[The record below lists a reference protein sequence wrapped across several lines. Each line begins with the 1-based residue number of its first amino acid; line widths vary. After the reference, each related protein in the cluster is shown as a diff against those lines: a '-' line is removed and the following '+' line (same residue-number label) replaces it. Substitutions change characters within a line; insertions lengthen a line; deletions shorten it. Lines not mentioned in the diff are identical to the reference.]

1 MKLKKKVKI
10 TIIVASVIAVLL
22 ITMSIIYIVLSAPV
36 DKNSNR
42 KVEVTI
48 KQGMTTKQIVELLEK
63 KDLIKSSS
71 FFLLY
76 LKLNSCNSI
85 KAGTYDLSKSMSAE
99 KVKNTICDGKVK
111 DTSVTITFK
120 EGKRITN
127 YIKVISEKFKIKE
140 EEVKNTLSDKTY
152 LNELINKY
160 WFLTDEILNESIYY
174 PLEGYLAPETYKFD
188 KKSTVKEIIE
198 RLLNQTD
205 KILTPYKEKIT
216 SSGKSVHYYL
226 TMASIAELEGLNEK
240 DRKMIVG
247 VFNNRLSRNM
257 NLGSDVTTY
266 YGLQKPMD
274 SDLTA
279 QEFAT
284 SNAYNTRASNMAGK
298 LPVGPICN
306 VSKSSIEAAINPT
319 DNEYLFFV
327 ADKNGKVYYTKTN
340 KEHEQT
346 IKEIKDAGNWIW
358 N

>member
-48 KQGMTTKQIVELLEK
+48 KQGMTTKQISELLDK
-63 KDLIKSSS
+63 KGLIKSSS

-85 KAGTYDLSKSMSAE
+85 KAGTYDLSKSMNIE
-99 KVKNTICDGKVK
+99 KVKNTICEGKVK
-111 DTSVTITFK
+111 DTSVTVTFK

-205 KILTPYKEKIT
+205 KMLTPYKDKIT

-226 TMASIAELEGLNEK
+226 TMASIAELEGLNGK

-247 VFNNRLSRNM
+247 VFNNRLNRNM

-266 YGLQKPMD
+266 YGLQKAMD

-306 VSKSSIEAAINPT
+306 VSKSSIEASINPT

-358 N
+358 

>member
-22 ITMSIIYIVLSAPV
+22 ITISLFYAILSAPV
-36 DKNSNR
+36 DKKSKS

-48 KQGMTTKQIVELLEK
+48 KQGMTTKQIADLLDK

-85 KAGTYDLSKSMSAE
+85 KAGIYDLSKSMSTE
-99 KVKNTICDGKVK
+99 EVKNTICSGKVK
-111 DTSVTITFK
+111 DTSITITFK
-120 EGKRITN
+120 EGKRLTN

-140 EEVKNTLSDKTY
+140 EEVKNTLNDKTY

-160 WFLTDEILNESIYY
+160 WFLTDEILDENIYY
-174 PLEGYLAPETYKFD
+174 PLEGYLAPDTYKFD
-188 KKSTVKEIIE
+188 KKNTVKDIVE

-216 SSGKSVHYYL
+216 SSGKSAHYYL
-226 TMASIAELEGLNEK
+226 TMASIAELEGVTSN

-266 YGLQKPMD
+266 YALQKPMD

-284 SNAYNTRASNMAGK
+284 VNPYNTRASNMGGK

-306 VSKSSIEAAINPT
+306 VSKSSIEASINPT
-319 DNEYLFFV
+319 DNDYLFFV

-358 N
+358 

>member
-22 ITMSIIYIVLSAPV
+22 ITMSLLYVILSGAV
-36 DKNSNR
+36 DKNS
-42 KVEVTI
+42 KAKIEVTI
-48 KQGMTTKQIVELLEK
+48 ESGMSTKQIGELLDK
-63 KDLIKSSS
+63 KGLIKSSS

-76 LKLNSCNSI
+76 LKLNKCDSI
-85 KAGTYDLSKSMSAE
+85 KAGTYDLSKSMNAGE
-99 KVKNTICDGKVK
+99 IKDTICSGKVK

-120 EGKRITN
+120 EGKRLTN
-127 YIKVISEKFKIKE
+127 YIKLISEKFKVSE
-140 EEVKNTLSDKTY
+140 EEVKNTLNDKTY

-174 PLEGYLAPETYKFD
+174 PLEGYLAPDTYRFD
-188 KKSTVKEIIE
+188 KKDTIKKVVEK
-198 RLLNQTD
+198 LLDQTD
-205 KILTPYKEKIT
+205 KILTPYKDRIT

-226 TMASIAELEGLNEK
+226 TMASIAELEGLNET

-247 VFNNRLSRNM
+247 VFNNRLNRNM

-266 YGLQKPMD
+266 YGLQKTMT

-279 QEFAT
+279 GEFAT

-306 VSKSSIEAAINPT
+306 VSKSSIEASINPT
-319 DNEYLFFV
+319 ANDYLFFV

-340 KEHEQT
+340 REHEQT
-346 IKEIKDAGNWIW
+346 IKQIKDAGNWIW
-358 N
+358 